1 MTKRARFRKYVCA
14 DCGKGTM
21 LPLRA
26 FDRRTRPRCAVCGSL
41 RLDPGVSAAET
52 LAVGHEAHQAAEGRA
67 EGRAEATERVAG
79 KENGDD

>member
-1 MTKRARFRKYVCA
+1 
-14 DCGKGTM
+14 M

-52 LAVGHEAHQAAEGRA
+52 LAVGHEAHQAAE
-67 EGRAEATERVAG
+67 ERAEATERVAG